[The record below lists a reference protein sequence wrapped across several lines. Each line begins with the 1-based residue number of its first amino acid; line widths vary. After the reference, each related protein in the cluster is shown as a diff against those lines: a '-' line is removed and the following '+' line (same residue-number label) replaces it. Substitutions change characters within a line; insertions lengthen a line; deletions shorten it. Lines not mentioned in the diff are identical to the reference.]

1 MDHSRGSPPPM
12 TRPGQHPLSPYTA
25 LPLDMAPHVVDPPR
39 QAETLS
45 QVPCPF
51 PRMPQAMEVTR
62 SYSSS
67 AQWTAPP
74 PASPAIV
81 SIHCKQRQSVVAP
94 SDWLSRLPPPPPIN
108 MCTST
113 LPSAS
118 WVVMI
123 SGLVVAA
130 REASNRLRHATG
142 EPCLAAP
149 LYRGAEGQYGQRG
162 NVVAPPRLKERQS
175 R

>member
-1 MDHSRGSPPPM
+1 MSFSQDAPGNGSDPQLFIICPMDGTSPCFPCHCVHS
-12 TRPGQHPLSPYTA
+12 L
-25 LPLDMAPHVVDPPR
+25 
-39 QAETLS
+39 QAEAICCRPLRLALT
-45 QVPCPF
+45 P
-51 PRMPQAMEVTR
+51 
-62 SYSSS
+62 
-67 AQWTAPP
+67 PP
-74 PASPAIV
+74 PAPHQYVHLDPSV
-81 SIHCKQRQSVVAP
+81 SQLLA
-94 SDWLSRLPPPPPIN
+94 PPPPPL
-108 MCTST
+108 CTST